1 MPVREL
7 WNRGGLLSPI
17 VMLLLIAPQ
26 PGLAHQ
32 RLASSTPV
40 SELVERGRTC
50 LQNHEPAEARRVL
63 EEAVARVPSSAE
75 AWSLLADSYAQLGME
90 EKAIEGY
97 RTALGLR
104 SELPNALY
112 NIGVLLLKRQRFDE
126 AAGYFQTLRQQQPG
140 DQDVALLLARC
151 QSQLGRHK
159 EAIAL
164 LEEAVH
170 EAKAAKAA
178 YLGLAS
184 EYAATSQNAHAAEVL
199 YKARTRW
206 PGDEEI
212 DSALTSELMRMED
225 PAGALMSQNTKFS
238 PEDLVLLAG
247 CYARRNRLQEAGRFA
262 EQAVSAG
269 GGEPAL
275 LAMANILQ
283 MEGRN
288 QDAVRLL
295 EPQKDQFSSSAKYL
309 FTLGMSYYNV
319 GNYSGAKELFTT
331 AARLAPTL
339 AQAHYF
345 EGNALARLG
354 QVEAALVPYAEAV
367 RLDPGKYLYR
377 FHYGLALSNL
387 GQRGPGEEQLKQAV
401 EINGSF
407 APARYELARIYSES
421 SRDDLARQQLEEA
434 IKADPAYTSSY
445 YLLSQVYERL
455 GRHDDAVRMLAQF
468 RTLQKKQHEE
478 ERRVLTGGGS
488 GGPEP

>member
-1 MPVREL
+1 VREG
-7 WNRGGLLSPI
+7 WNRGGLLPPI

-26 PGLAHQ
+26 PGSAQQ
-32 RLASSTPV
+32 RPV
-40 SELVERGRTC
+40 GSMPVTELVERGRTY

-63 EEAVARVPSSAE
+63 EEAVARAPKLAE
-75 AWSLLADSYAQLGME
+75 AWSLLADSYAQLGIE

-97 RTALGLR
+97 RAALGLR
-104 SELPNALY
+104 PDLPNALY
-112 NIGVLLLKRQRFDE
+112 NIGILLLKRQRFDE
-126 AAGYFQTLRQQQPG
+126 AVGYFQTLLQQQPG
-140 DQDVALLLARC
+140 DQDVTLLLARC
-151 QSQLGRHK
+151 QMQLGRRE
-159 EAIAL
+159 EATAL
-164 LEEAVH
+164 LEETVRGP
-170 EAKAAKAA
+170 KAPKAA
-178 YLGLAS
+178 YLSLAATYV
-184 EYAATSQNAHAAEVL
+184 ETSQNVRAVEVL
-199 YKARTRW
+199 HKARIRW

-212 DSALTSELMRMED
+212 SSALTSELMRMED
-225 PAGALMSQNTKFS
+225 PAGALTSQNTKLS

-275 LAMANILQ
+275 LALANVLQ

-288 QDAVRLL
+288 QDAIKLL

-319 GNYSGAKELFTT
+319 GNYSCAKYLFTT
-331 AARLAPTL
+331 AARLAPML

-354 QVEAALVPYAEAV
+354 QVEAALAPYAEAV

-387 GQRGPGEEQLKQAV
+387 GQKGPGEEQLKQAV

-407 APARYELARIYSES
+407 APARYELARIYSER
-421 SRDDLARQQLEEA
+421 SRDDLAREQLEEA
-434 IKADPAYTSSY
+434 IKADPDYTSSY
-445 YLLSQVYERL
+445 YLLSQVYDRL
-455 GRHDDAVRMLAQF
+455 GRHEDAMRMLEQF
-468 RTLQKKQHEE
+468 RTLQHKQHEAE
-478 ERRVLTGGGS
+478 ERALTGAGS
-488 GGPEP
+488 RGPNP

>member
-1 MPVREL
+1 M
-7 WNRGGLLSPI
+7 LLS
-17 VMLLLIAPQ
+17 IAPQ

-32 RLASSTPV
+32 RPASSTSVP
-40 SELVERGRTC
+40 ELVERGRTY
-50 LQNHEPAEARRVL
+50 LQNREPAEARRVL
-63 EEAVARVPSSAE
+63 EEAVARVPKSAE

-90 EKAIEGY
+90 DKAIQGY

-104 SELPNALY
+104 PDLPNALY

-126 AAGYFQTLRQQQPG
+126 AAGYLQTLRQQQPG

-151 QSQLGRHK
+151 QMQLGRR
-159 EAIAL
+159 EDATAL
-164 LEEAVH
+164 LEEMVRGP
-170 EAKAAKAA
+170 KAPKAA
-178 YLGLAS
+178 YLSLAAA
-184 EYAATSQNAHAAEVL
+184 YVATSQNVRAVEVL
-199 YKARTRW
+199 HKARIQW

-212 DSALTSELMRMED
+212 SSALTSELMRMED
-225 PAGALMSQNTKFS
+225 PAGALTSQNTKLS

-247 CYARRNRLQEAGRFA
+247 CYARRNRLHEAGQFA

-275 LAMANILQ
+275 LVMANVLQ

-288 QDAVRLL
+288 QDAIKLL

-331 AARLAPTL
+331 AARLDPTL

-345 EGNALARLG
+345 QGNALARLG
-354 QVEAALVPYAEAV
+354 QVEAALAPYAEAV

-377 FHYGLALSNL
+377 FHYGLSLSNL
-387 GQRGPGEEQLKQAV
+387 GQKGPGEEQLKQAV

-407 APARYELARIYSES
+407 APARYELARIYAET
-421 SRDDLARQQLEEA
+421 SRDDMARQELEDA
-434 IKADPAYTSSY
+434 IQADPTYTSSY

-455 GRHDDAVRMLAQF
+455 GRHDDAMRILAQF

-478 ERRVLTGGGS
+478 EQRALTGGRS